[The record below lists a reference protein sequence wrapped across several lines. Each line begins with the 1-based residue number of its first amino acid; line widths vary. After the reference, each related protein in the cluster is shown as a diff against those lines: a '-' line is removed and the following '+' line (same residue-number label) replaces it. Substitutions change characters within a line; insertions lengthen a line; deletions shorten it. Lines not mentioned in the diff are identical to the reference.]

1 MENRG
6 CELEPCRAWPGG
18 QRCRSLVPSA
28 GLAPSAAGVTRHG
41 YQKHVAL
48 SLSKPALSVP
58 LALPFCWG
66 REKRVFCF
74 PMNSPADVYC
84 LTSGTRSEKRV
95 TRHFHCRADITDGYA
110 HPVE

>member
-66 REKRVFCF
+66 HEKRYFAF
-74 PMNSPADVYC
+74 P
-84 LTSGTRSEKRV
+84 
-95 TRHFHCRADITDGYA
+95 
-110 HPVE
+110 